1 MALFKNYS
9 QLKFLLKNMHMY
21 IKTNVKNLSITYM
34 SLKISRINKESRYAF
49 TYFNQFLDNI
59 CLILGHWNSSN

>member
-34 SLKISRINKESRYAF
+34 SLKIAE
-49 TYFNQFLDNI
+49 
-59 CLILGHWNSSN
+59 